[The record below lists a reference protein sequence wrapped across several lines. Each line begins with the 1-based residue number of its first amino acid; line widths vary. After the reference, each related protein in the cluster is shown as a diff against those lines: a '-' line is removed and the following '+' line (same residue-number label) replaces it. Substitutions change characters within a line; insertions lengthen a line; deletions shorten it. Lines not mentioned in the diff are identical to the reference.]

1 MKSQLDAAKDN
12 ELDKNDFEV
21 LPNILKESIDSDL
34 VNISDKS
41 SVLCPYCSERSEKIT
56 TVSEEERYIKEL

>member
-1 MKSQLDAAKDN
+1 LID
-12 ELDKNDFEV
+12 
-21 LPNILKESIDSDL
+21 SIDSDKIN
-34 VNISDKS
+34 VSDKS